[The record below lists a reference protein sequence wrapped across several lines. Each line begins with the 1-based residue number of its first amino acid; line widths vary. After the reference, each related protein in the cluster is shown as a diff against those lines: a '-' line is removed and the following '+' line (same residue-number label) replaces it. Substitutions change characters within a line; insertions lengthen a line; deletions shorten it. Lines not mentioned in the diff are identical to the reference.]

1 MTYLYENYIIIFFY
15 VVIVFIIASVMFYVH
30 KLLKENEPDMEKLSS
45 YECGFDPYGSLGHNF
60 DIHFYIIALSFIIFD
75 LEIIFF
81 YPWSVIL
88 SELTML
94 GFFSVIYFLYALTI
108 VYIYEW
114 KSGSLDWNISYKV

>member
-15 VVIVFIIASVMFYVH
+15 VVIVFILASVMFYVH

>member
-1 MTYLYENYIIIFFY
+1 MMYLYENYIIILFY
-15 VVIVFIIASVMFYVH
+15 VIIVFIIASIMFYVH

-81 YPWSVIL
+81 YPWSVVL
-88 SELTML
+88 SEITNL
-94 GFFSVIYFLYALTI
+94 GFFCMVYFLYALTV
-108 VYIYEW
+108 VYVYEW
-114 KSGSLDWNISYKV
+114 RSGSLDWNISYKI